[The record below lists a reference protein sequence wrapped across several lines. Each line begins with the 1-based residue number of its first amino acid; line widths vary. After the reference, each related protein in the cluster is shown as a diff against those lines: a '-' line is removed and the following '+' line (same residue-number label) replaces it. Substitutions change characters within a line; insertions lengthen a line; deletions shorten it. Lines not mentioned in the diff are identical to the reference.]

1 MELIS
6 RFYLWHTKFN
16 RVKSVIGE
24 NGEWVRERIT
34 KDLGALVIGDGRA
47 SSHLFFPTEGGGRMS
62 GHNQWKL
69 QFKIHTCVTVTALRP
84 SA

>member
-1 MELIS
+1 MELKS

-24 NGEWVRERIT
+24 NGEWVRECIT

-47 SSHLFFPTEGGGRMS
+47 SSHLFSPLKAVGECRVITS
-62 GHNQWKL
+62 GSYSLKY
-69 QFKIHTCVTVTALRP
+69 TPA
-84 SA
+84 